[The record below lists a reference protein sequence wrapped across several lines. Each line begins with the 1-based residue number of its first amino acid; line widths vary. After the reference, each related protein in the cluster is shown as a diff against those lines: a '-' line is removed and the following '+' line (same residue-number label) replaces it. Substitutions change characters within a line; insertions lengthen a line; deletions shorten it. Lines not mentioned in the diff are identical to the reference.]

1 MYCAS
6 LLSQGASMTQ
16 TACTISK
23 LSLEFPSKTL
33 FKNLKFNLNQQLS
46 ACIGRNGLGKSCILK
61 ILHAQNLK
69 DLPYEGEISW
79 NVPHAY
85 LSQFSRLEAD
95 TIASALGVEDLYSA
109 FQRIEIGNASFE
121 DFELTENQWHRPAL
135 WQQQLKQT
143 SLPTDLN
150 FPVAQLSEGQKT
162 KLALCALFL
171 KTDHY
176 LLLDEPSNHLDAFS
190 RFWLI
195 DRLKNHPAGAFVVSH
210 DRGLLQHV
218 EHIYTLNEF
227 GLSHVTG
234 NYEDY
239 VQQNDLQNKALQR
252 NALQQQRELKQLKLQ
267 QHETQMKAQKR
278 EQQGRVLRKSSTQAK
293 VLLDFKKEQ
302 AGQSLASVQTQQQK
316 QLEEKR
322 SQLIQSQQQLEHVKE
337 QQFVFQHHAE
347 KTGEILRV
355 KHFHRKT
362 SQHQPFDLALQA
374 GEKIHLKGKNGI
386 GKSTFLKYLSQTTS
400 QSSHETFLSVHT
412 LYLDQNLSN
421 LSPELSVLD
430 NLAKFNPEVSSME
443 WRNQLGKL
451 RIRGQKAELPFHCLS
466 GGERLKVTLL
476 GLNYLTPNIELLL
489 LDEPENHLDIESR
502 MLLAQAIQH
511 YTGAVILVSHDAYFV
526 ESCGIQNSVQLV
538 E

>member
-1 MYCAS
+1 
-6 LLSQGASMTQ
+6 
-16 TACTISK
+16 
-23 LSLEFPSKTL
+23 
-33 FKNLKFNLNQQLS
+33 
-46 ACIGRNGLGKSCILK
+46 
-61 ILHAQNLK
+61 
-69 DLPYEGEISW
+69 
-79 NVPHAY
+79 
-85 LSQFSRLEAD
+85 
-95 TIASALGVEDLYSA
+95 
-109 FQRIEIGNASFE
+109 
-121 DFELTENQWHRPAL
+121 
-135 WQQQLKQT
+135 
-143 SLPTDLN
+143 
-150 FPVAQLSEGQKT
+150 
-162 KLALCALFL
+162 
-171 KTDHY
+171 
-176 LLLDEPSNHLDAFS
+176 
-190 RFWLI
+190 
-195 DRLKNHPAGAFVVSH
+195 
-210 DRGLLQHV
+210 
-218 EHIYTLNEF
+218 
-227 GLSHVTG
+227 
-234 NYEDY
+234 
-239 VQQNDLQNKALQR
+239 
-252 NALQQQRELKQLKLQ
+252 
-267 QHETQMKAQKR
+267 MKAQKR

-322 SQLIQSQQQLEHVKE
+322 SQLIQSQQQLEHVKK

-386 GKSTFLKYLSQTTS
+386 GKSTFLTYLSQTTS

-421 LSPELSVLD
+421 LSPELSVMD
-430 NLAKFNPEVSSME
+430 NLAKFNPEVSSTE
-443 WRNQLGKL
+443 WRNQLGQL

-526 ESCGIQNSVQLV
+526 ESCGIQSSVQFV